1 MTDFSAFS
9 LLLSVK
15 KIKKKKKKQQQQQQ
29 QITQNVRGFH
39 KLDENDRPGERSAE

>member
-15 KIKKKKKKQQQQQQ
+15 KIKTKQQQ

-39 KLDENDRPGERSAE
+39 KLDDRPGERSPE

>member
-15 KIKKKKKKQQQQQQ
+15 KIKKKKQQQQQQQ